1 MFVYK
6 WTIKNTEVP
15 VRVTIVK
22 NEIKYVEV
30 VDMFKVLEFFN
41 KKYKEDFNFKNEFE
55 RDVVLVKLLSS

>member
-1 MFVYK
+1 MLVYK

>member
-1 MFVYK
+1 
-6 WTIKNTEVP
+6 
-15 VRVTIVK
+15 VTIVK